1 MTIKGRLN
9 VNVPPEDLD
18 EIDSLQVNVMNTSF
32 YIAISNEYNTNW
44 KETILSFLQYME
56 REFSRFLRNN
66 ELSSLNEVK
75 RDSIIVV
82 SPILFDLL
90 KKAEEYRLKTEGRF
104 SPYLLTQLEVH
115 GYKQSFPFEV
125 APHHEMIPR
134 YKNEDQS
141 LIFMEGCQVMKKTDQ
156 KVDLG
161 GIAKGYAVEAVSK
174 WLQNHTRSTYGIVD
188 GGGDMAMWSKGDKAW
203 TIGIMD
209 PFDEGKEI
217 GSFSIR
223 NGGVATSNTIYRSW
237 LQGETKKHHIL
248 DGRTGMPAVSEIVQ
262 ATVVTEHCLDAEI
275 SAKLFFMDDVASV
288 KSVLSKINRKF
299 SYVLVKANG
308 KIEIGGSRENEH

>member
-1 MTIKGRLN
+1 MI
-9 VNVPPEDLD
+9 VPPEDLN
-18 EIDSLQVNVMNTSF
+18 EIDSVEVNVMNTSF

-56 REFSRFLRNN
+56 REFSRFLSNN
-66 ELSSLNEVK
+66 ELSRLNEAK

-82 SPILFDLL
+82 SPILFDIL
-90 KKAEEYRLKTEGRF
+90 KKAEEYRLKTEDRF
-104 SPYLLTQLEVH
+104 SPYLLIRLEVH

-125 APHHEMIPR
+125 AQHEETIPR
-134 YKNEDQS
+134 FKNEDKP
-141 LIFMEGCQVMKKTDQ
+141 LIFTEGYQVMKKTDQ

-161 GIAKGYAVEAVSK
+161 GIAKGYAVEAISK

-203 TIGIMD
+203 TIGIRD
-209 PFDEGKEI
+209 PFYEEIEI

-248 DGRTGMPAVSEIVQ
+248 DGRTGMPTVSEVVQ
-262 ATVVTEHCLDAEI
+262 ATVVTERCLDAEI
-275 SAKLFFMDDVASV
+275 SAKLFFMDDVTTV
-288 KSVLSKINRKF
+288 KSVLSNINRKF
-299 SYVLVKANG
+299 SYVLVESNG